1 MSIYLWIFI
10 FILYIIFYRYIDCS
24 SIENRSLPGGYLIY
38 QFIVYLRVLFKP
50 NIKRVSDGI
59 ISC

>member
-1 MSIYLWIFI
+1 MSIYLWILI
-10 FILYIIFYRYIDCS
+10 FILYIIFCRHAVLNYV
-24 SIENRSLPGGYLIY
+24 ENRSLPGGYLIY

-50 NIKRVSDGI
+50 KIKRVSDGI